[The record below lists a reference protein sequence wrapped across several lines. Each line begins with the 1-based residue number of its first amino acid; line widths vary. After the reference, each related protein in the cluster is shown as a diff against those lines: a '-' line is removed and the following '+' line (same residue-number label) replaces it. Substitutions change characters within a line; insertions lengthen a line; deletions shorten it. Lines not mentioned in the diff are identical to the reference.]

1 MTPDDVI
8 KFWFGDELEK
18 GTAAMETD
26 EYKDKMNI
34 RWFRRSD
41 DFDNEIRSKGFP
53 ELIRK
58 ASAGALGPEWDGA
71 K

>member
-41 DFDNEIRSKGFP
+41 DFDNEARRPNLSRSPTTLAPFNQN
-53 ELIRK
+53 
-58 ASAGALGPEWDGA
+58 
-71 K
+71 